1 MTDWRSGSD
10 RFRHRV
16 SRDNR
21 GKCRATR
28 ASLRGGCSR
37 HPTEGSAEPAA
48 RNTGNTGAS
57 LHGGFTLI
65 EVLVALAIVSI
76 ALLAAMRAAGQG
88 TSNVD
93 ALRARLLAGWVA
105 ENVLA
110 EQRARGDWP
119 SPGLQ
124 RGSQRQ
130 GGIEFS
136 WREEVLA
143 TPNARF
149 RRVDIRVFAAPGEAH
164 QLSHLTGFVVDPPA
178 MNP

>member
-1 MTDWRSGSD
+1 MDWRSGSG
-10 RFRHRV
+10 RWRV
-16 SRDNR
+16 PASRDDR
-21 GKCRATR
+21 RKCEANG

-37 HPTEGSAEPAA
+37 PPAS
-48 RNTGNTGAS
+48 RNTGAS
-57 LHGGFTLI
+57 LRGGFTLI

-76 ALLAAMRAAGQG
+76 ALLAALRAAGQG

-119 SPGLQ
+119 SQGLL
-124 RGSQRQ
+124 RGTQRQ
-130 GGIEFS
+130 GGIEFT

-149 RRVDIRVFAAPGEAH
+149 RRVDIRVFEAPGEAR

-178 MNP
+178 KNP